1 MISGVG
7 RRVCFAF
14 GLTGALLAAAPVTA
28 ADGSE
33 GQGAQGMEFQGPD
46 LSELSLEE
54 LAQVEITSVSRRAEP
69 VSQAA
74 ASVFVITAEDIRRS
88 GAPSLPDVL
97 RLAPNLQVQRMN
109 AGEYAIT
116 ARGFNGFETSNK
128 LLVLIDGR
136 SVYSPLHSGVFW
148 DSLNVMLEDIERIE
162 VISGPGGT
170 LWGAN
175 AVNGIIN
182 IITRSAGDTQ
192 GSLASTTTIA
202 LVSPSTRRSRPRIST
217 RSTRGSSA
225 SGTSWC
231 SVAATAGSPRS

>member
-74 ASVFVITAEDIRRS
+74 ASVFVITAEDIRQARR
-88 GAPSLPDVL
+88 ARAPDVL

-162 VISGPGGT
+162 VISGRHPG
-170 LWGAN
+170 L
-175 AVNGIIN
+175 
-182 IITRSAGDTQ
+182 AGVGQ
-192 GSLASTTTIA
+192 
-202 LVSPSTRRSRPRIST
+202 RRRRGFPFRLPPR
-217 RSTRGSSA
+217 
-225 SGTSWC
+225 W
-231 SVAATAGSPRS
+231 